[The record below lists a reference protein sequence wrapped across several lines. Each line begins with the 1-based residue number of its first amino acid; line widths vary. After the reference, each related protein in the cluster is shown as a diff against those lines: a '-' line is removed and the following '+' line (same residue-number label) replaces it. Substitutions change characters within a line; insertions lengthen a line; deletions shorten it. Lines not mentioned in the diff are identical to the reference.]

1 MAQKKSTTAR
11 GAARKPAETK
21 KTSTAR
27 RGTASKASTANK
39 AAAASKP
46 STATRTAPARKAS
59 PARKPTT
66 SRRPRKA
73 APSELEPQALTSSEL
88 AREEQG
94 SLFESRQG
102 AELELAQPLPPAEI
116 PQDSA
121 PEAQFAAR
129 VPPPAPERPRPEH
142 RRAVFFDVENTSRAS
157 DVAKILEHVAIDR
170 SAMTTELVASGNWRV
185 IGNETAR
192 LLARAGAH
200 LVHSAP
206 ATGVRDWS
214 DLRIAV
220 AAGVWLASARPGDQL
235 DIVSDDKAF
244 DVVGDVAATLGVLFR
259 KLSYRA
265 LLRGGTTEREA
276 PARGRREKASGEGEG
291 RTRRAAGEGSSRGGR
306 RRGGRGGRSGSRAAV
321 SETTEA
327 AAPIEAQA
335 PAEAFVEAPV
345 AEARPKES
353 TPLAAPDAQL
363 QEIVDELLQQQPAGV
378 MLDTVANRLKALGFE
393 RPPGSP
399 RLVTRVRALSGIDVS
414 PRGLVRRKGEG
425 AADEEVAEAPVV
437 EGEESEA
444 PARKGRRR
452 RRGGRRHGGKG
463 NGSAAAPTTEG

>member
-21 KTSTAR
+21 KTSSAR
-27 RGTASKASTANK
+27 KSTASKASTANK

-46 STATRTAPARKAS
+46 STATRAAPARKAS
-59 PARKPTT
+59 PARKPAT
-66 SRRPRKA
+66 SRRPRKG
-73 APSELEPQALTSSEL
+73 APAELEPQALTSSE
-88 AREEQG
+88 EQG
-94 SLFESRQG
+94 SLFESREG
-102 AELELAQPLPPAEI
+102 AELELGQALPPAEI

-157 DVAKILEHVAIDR
+157 DVAKILDHVAIDR
-170 SAMTTELVASGNWRV
+170 SAMATELVASGNWRV

-265 LLRGGTTEREA
+265 LLRGGTAEREA

-291 RTRRAAGEGSSRGGR
+291 RTRRAAAEGAARGGGR
-306 RRGGRGGRSGSRAAV
+306 RRGGRGGRSGSRTAVAA
-321 SETTEA
+321 SEPTEV
-327 AAPIEAQA
+327 AAPIEPQA
-335 PAEAFVEAPV
+335 PAETFAEAPSP
-345 AEARPKES
+345 EASPREG
-353 TPLAAPDAQL
+353 TPLSAPDAQL

-378 MLDTVANRLKALGFE
+378 MLDSVANRLKALGFE

-414 PRGLVRRKGEG
+414 PRGLVRRKGES
-425 AADEEVAEAPVV
+425 AAEEEVAEAPLA
-437 EGEESEA
+437 EGEESES

-463 NGSAAAPTTEG
+463 NGSAAAPPSEG